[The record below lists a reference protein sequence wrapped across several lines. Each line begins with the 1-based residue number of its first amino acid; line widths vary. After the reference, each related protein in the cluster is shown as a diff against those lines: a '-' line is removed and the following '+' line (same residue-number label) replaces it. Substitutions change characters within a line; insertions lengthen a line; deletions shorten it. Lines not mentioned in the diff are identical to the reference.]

1 MSEWIKCSD
10 QLPEPDTL
18 CLGVDASEVIWTLL
32 FDDDEFNSDTGDLYD
47 IEITHWMPLPDLPT
61 K

>member
-1 MSEWIKCSD
+1 MSGLSAATNC
-10 QLPEPDTL
+10 L

-47 IEITHWMPLPDLPT
+47 TEITHWMPLPELPT